1 MSALRSSLSNGCAN
15 ASSACPGMRN
25 PLRRLRRPTNTHNLK
40 ICSKKRLLREAALNK
55 FTQAASGLVVGN
67 EAAKIFL
74 YSSSHRRPVRYPTH
88 AQVYNLDKVNQ
99 PAGYCVYSSAASPPS
114 PNEAAI
120 VHGNEG
126 RSKDKRAALTF
137 CRNQMTVSAFVGLA
151 ASSQSHP
158 ECP

>member
-1 MSALRSSLSNGCAN
+1 MGDRQPTQLQRSRFYLLPGNDPRGQLATLFSFDALRRCEHLF
-15 ASSACPGMRN
+15 
-25 PLRRLRRPTNTHNLK
+25 
-40 ICSKKRLLREAALNK
+40 KRLK
-55 FTQAASGLVVGN
+55 FVGKLV
-67 EAAKIFL
+67 ADF
-74 YSSSHRRPVRYPTH
+74 
-88 AQVYNLDKVNQ
+88 YNLTGCLGV
-99 PAGYCVYSSAASPPS
+99 GT
-114 PNEAAI
+114 AAI